1 MDYTL
6 VKALHLVAVISFM
19 AGILYL
25 PRLYSYH
32 VTVPAGG
39 DQARLFEVMERK
51 LLRIIINPAL
61 IIMWLLGLY
70 MLHLNPEVMQQPWMK
85 AKVAFAVAI
94 TIFHA
99 LCARW
104 RRQLAA
110 VPAGGAYPHS
120 NRFFRAVNEVPT
132 VLMIVIVVL
141 AVTKP
146 LL

>member
-6 VKALHLVAVISFM
+6 IKALHIIAVISFM

-39 DQARLFEVMERK
+39 EQAKLFEVMERK

-61 IIMWLLGLY
+61 IIMWVLGLY
-70 MLHLNPEVMQQPWMK
+70 MLHMNPDLIHQPWMK
-85 AKVAFAVAI
+85 AKVSFALAI
-94 TIFHA
+94 TLFHA

-110 VPAGGAYPHS
+110 VPVGAAYPHS
-120 NRFFRAVNEVPT
+120 NKFFRAVNEIPT
-132 VLMIVIVVL
+132 VLMIAIVLL
-141 AVTKP
+141 AILKP
-146 LL
+146 M